1 VTIEIIPPI
10 IGKADAD
17 LFVMVV
23 WDRKANG
30 PVITLGGGY
39 TESQRLAAALL
50 LKTATEELE
59 GKR

>member
-1 VTIEIIPPI
+1 MSIEVIPPI
-10 IGKADAD
+10 IGKNDAD

-23 WDRKANG
+23 WDRKTNKPA
-30 PVITLGGGY
+30 ITLGGGY

-50 LKTATEELE
+50 LKTAIEELE